1 MSIRFDLDEDVLK
14 EIDVVLNKNMKDILL
29 NTRLI
34 GAKRVDN
41 WESFLTKDALPEFDD
56 GTHRDQNMVSFASL
70 GVSQKIQPILQ
81 RYFKDNVVRT
91 SGFFHYP
98 ETGYMGW
105 HTNSDN
111 PCKRLYITWTK
122 EGNKSFFRYLENDTI
137 ITDYDD
143 TGYTVRMFDVKAQEP
158 YMWHCV
164 GSETDRISMGFAIK

>member
-98 ETGYMGW
+98 
-105 HTNSDN
+105 
-111 PCKRLYITWTK
+111 
-122 EGNKSFFRYLENDTI
+122 
-137 ITDYDD
+137 
-143 TGYTVRMFDVKAQEP
+143 
-158 YMWHCV
+158 
-164 GSETDRISMGFAIK
+164 

>member
-143 TGYTVRMFDVKAQEP
+143 TGYTVRMFDVTAQEP